1 MRQLSLR
8 KSAFRFEE
16 RKKEMK
22 KMDFVDAFSV
32 FQKWPG
38 NMTQTQKEEYDF
50 YSVLG
55 DISRTLVDYR
65 IRHDLNQKQL
75 AQMLNVSQSMVSK
88 YESGDYNISVRAL
101 SDLCAKLGFEL
112 QISIED
118 KQKMQS
124 AEGIEFDIQDE
135 PDDDSY
141 FAA

>member
-1 MRQLSLR
+1 
-8 KSAFRFEE
+8 
-16 RKKEMK
+16 MK

-101 SDLCAKLGFEL
+101 SDLCAILGFEL

-118 KQKMQS
+118 KKKMQS